1 MAWIVASRAR
11 VFAITVL
18 LLALLDLGRSIYARV
33 GYAHPVEVWQPD
45 PNVYADLSW
54 PPGSDLPASA
64 PLGQRVYAQRCAVCH
79 GPTGRGNGPAAPS
92 MIPRPRDFTR
102 GEFKYKSTPSGQP
115 PSDDDL
121 IRIVAKGLTASAMP
135 PWDDLLNE
143 EEVRAV
149 VDYIKSFTP
158 GFRSP
163 APQAIAIPPR
173 VTPDAASISRGQ
185 ELFRTQCASCH
196 GVNGRARAVLPDAKG
211 YPVIARD
218 LTAPWTFRGGSAP
231 EEIWLRL
238 TTGMPP
244 GPMPSF
250 VALTPNQRWD
260 LVNYTLSL
268 AGTPAWEPSGRLDGL
283 GQQTDPAGRGRY
295 LVSSMM
301 CGLCHT
307 PINRTGIYRG
317 DDFYLAGGMRV
328 GVYPHGWIVSRNLTS
343 DGATGLGGWTEAEII
358 EALRFGRSR
367 GRVLNLFDMP
377 WTWLHRLQPDDAQAI
392 ARYLK
397 TTLRPAHNRIPA
409 PLRYGV
415 AETIVMK
422 IVHGLPAAQPKVLT
436 FADGMFGQ
444 TGAGLPRHLPQTI
457 LVLGQWLVLVV
468 GVIAFVRA
476 PRPRGRLP
484 RARRRRWLSV
494 LGIMGLIVLGLIG
507 WALYALPGLRLI
519 PPEQLVAAASP
530 EPPKLDRAEFATPEQ
545 AALAERGRYL
555 FTVTSCAL
563 CHLPNGAGGAKISWK
578 PMGTL
583 WTRNITP
590 DPETGIGTWTDA
602 QIARAIRSGVAAD
615 GRMLHWQGMIWDH
628 LSNLDEED
636 VRALVAYLRTLPA
649 VRRQIPPARP
659 PAPDDCGIYTFW
671 LGPSLEAGCR

>member
-1 MAWIVASRAR
+1 MTAR
-11 VFAITVL
+11 NRKFGALLTIA

-33 GYAHPVEVWQPD
+33 GYARPVEIWQPD
-45 PNVYADLSW
+45 PAVYADLTW
-54 PPGSDLPASA
+54 PPGADLPGDT
-64 PLGQRVYAQRCAVCH
+64 PVGQRVYAQRCAVCH
-79 GPTGRGNGPAAPS
+79 GPNGRGNGPAAPS

-102 GEFKYKSTPSGQP
+102 GEFKYKSTPTGQP

-121 IRIVAKGLTASAMP
+121 IRIVKDGLTASAMP
-135 PWDDLLNE
+135 AWGDLLNDTE
-143 EEVRAV
+143 IRAV
-149 VDYIKSFTP
+149 VAYIKTFFP
-158 GFRSP
+158 AFRNQTTQP
-163 APQAIAIPPR
+163 VAIPPR
-173 VTPDAASISRGQ
+173 MSPDTASIARGR

-196 GVNGRARAVLPDAKG
+196 GANGRARVALPDAKG

-218 LTAPWTFRGGSAP
+218 LAAPWTFRGGNAP
-231 EEIWLRL
+231 EQIWLRL

-250 VALTPNQRWD
+250 ANTLTANQRWD

-268 AGTPAWEPSGRLDGL
+268 AGRPPWEPRGELDGP
-283 GQQTDPAGRGRY
+283 GQQTDLAGRGRY
-295 LVSSMM
+295 LVHTMM

-328 GVYPHGWIVSRNLTS
+328 GVYPHGWVISRNLS
-343 DGATGLGGWTEAEII
+343 SNRATGLGEWTEDQII
-358 EALRFGRSR
+358 EAFRNGRSP

-377 WTWLHRLQPDDAQAI
+377 WTWLHRLQPEDARAI

-397 TTLRPAHNRIPA
+397 TSLPAVHNRIPA
-409 PLRYGV
+409 TLRYGV
-415 AETIVMK
+415 VETIVMK
-422 IVHGLPAAQPKVLT
+422 IARGLPAAQPQVLT

-444 TGAGLPRHLPQTI
+444 TGRGLPRELPQTL
-457 LVLGQWLVLVV
+457 LVWGQWLVLIAGIV
-468 GVIAFVRA
+468 AFVLAA
-476 PRPRGRLP
+476 PPGRRFPRTRRGR
-484 RARRRRWLSV
+484 WLAASGT
-494 LGIMGLIVLGLIG
+494 LGLVVLGLTG
-507 WALYALPGLRLI
+507 WALYGLPGLRII
-519 PPEQLVAAASP
+519 PPEQLVTAASP
-530 EPPKLDRAEFATPEQ
+530 DPPRPDPASFASPEQ
-545 AALAERGRYL
+545 AALVDRGHYL

-583 WTRNITP
+583 WTRNITT

-636 VRALVAYLRTLPA
+636 VRALVAYLRTLPP

-659 PAPDDCGIYTFW
+659 PAPDDCEVYTFW
-671 LGPSLEAGCR
+671 LERSLTPGCR